1 MSEIGHGAHGVIHD
15 RHILVK
21 LVSYFVHMLEKGRG
35 RARFLMYLPQK
46 CANSGTEPLRVEQSM
61 MKTEHDQLGAQASIR
76 SGLPVR
82 HRWDMSLEDH
92 VAQVITPR
100 DIKQYNNLM
109 GLPLFLDGNHLELL
123 RREEGVGTS
132 SLVPRASSVS
142 PDIRTQLVQRL
153 EHRVHLA
160 RPIWEEEERELQKYD
175 SPDEQRDQA
184 HYRFKVAREK
194 LNEARD
200 AIRPLKQ
207 MIRQGEEVSS
217 KKLQWRERALAEA
230 REEMVQARIALH
242 STSRGPRSSER
253 VTVPTVVGNL
263 YRELK
268 LMKLTRYDVTKHAL
282 KTGDI
287 LLISKGQRP
296 LLYYFWHPLDRDPTS
311 ATLHEE
317 LVYVAHSSFVVIS
330 PDRGGHLYSAAL
342 ATWLCGAGYQSLID
356 VNHVGSLGAWRA
368 GKKEL
373 QYLEIDSKVSDHQAE
388 LSKLWFRQYHSAISQ
403 QLEQEIAH
411 EKYLRDQEQIFKGSR
426 ASSSLYNLIDLKSQ
440 LIQWLAN
447 PSKLEGSLDSSL
459 DLDLRESE
467 LRIRTP
473 RFSPHDLE
481 EFKLGLQ
488 YMQDDSV
495 IQVIKDAIDST
506 GLGFADFKPEFIKLV
521 LYVGTVRSM
530 ELAEG
535 VPWGPKSALW
545 HRLIPL
551 EQAVN
556 EGDMHD
562 PLSTSDI
569 GMEPRVENPLAKLDE
584 QMITL
589 VGHLNA
595 ILDLTQ
601 DHRIQLQQLASIGAK
616 IKAKRSKNKDKP
628 IDRLI

>member
-1 MSEIGHGAHGVIHD
+1 
-15 RHILVK
+15 
-21 LVSYFVHMLEKGRG
+21 
-35 RARFLMYLPQK
+35 
-46 CANSGTEPLRVEQSM
+46 
-61 MKTEHDQLGAQASIR
+61 
-76 SGLPVR
+76 
-82 HRWDMSLEDH
+82 
-92 VAQVITPR
+92 
-100 DIKQYNNLM
+100 
-109 GLPLFLDGNHLELL
+109 
-123 RREEGVGTS
+123 
-132 SLVPRASSVS
+132 
-142 PDIRTQLVQRL
+142 
-153 EHRVHLA
+153 
-160 RPIWEEEERELQKYD
+160 
-175 SPDEQRDQA
+175 
-184 HYRFKVAREK
+184 
-194 LNEARD
+194 
-200 AIRPLKQ
+200 
-207 MIRQGEEVSS
+207 
-217 KKLQWRERALAEA
+217 
-230 REEMVQARIALH
+230 
-242 STSRGPRSSER
+242 
-253 VTVPTVVGNL
+253 
-263 YRELK
+263 
-268 LMKLTRYDVTKHAL
+268 
-282 KTGDI
+282 
-287 LLISKGQRP
+287 
-296 LLYYFWHPLDRDPTS
+296 
-311 ATLHEE
+311 
-317 LVYVAHSSFVVIS
+317 VYVAHSSFVVIS
-330 PDRGGHLYSAAL
+330 PDRGGHVYSAAL

-356 VNHVGSLGAWRA
+356 VNHVNSLGAWRA

-373 QYLEIDSKVSDHQAE
+373 QYLEVDPRLSDHQGE
-388 LSKLWFRQYHSAISQ
+388 LSKLWFRQYHGALSQ

-411 EKYLRDQEQIFKGSR
+411 EKYLRDQEQIFEGSR
-426 ASSSLYNLIDLKSQ
+426 ASSSLYNLVDLKSQ
-440 LIQWLAN
+440 LIQWLAS
-447 PSKLEGSLDSSL
+447 PSKKDDTAESSL

-488 YMQDDSV
+488 FMQDDSV

-569 GMEPRVENPLAKLDE
+569 GMDPHIENPLAKLDE

-601 DHRIQLQQLASIGAK
+601 DHRIQLQQLASISAK
-616 IKAKRSKNKDKP
+616 LKAKRSKNKDKP